1 MPLFFS
7 RGSGKDGTSK
17 QNSDC
22 PPEAHDEHTEQLPAS
37 SSKER
42 TKGGQLLEKWSAG
55 NRLTD
60 IVPACGNGRVK
71 NKREKE

>member
-1 MPLFFS
+1 MEHQS
-7 RGSGKDGTSK
+7 RTVIVHQKPMMSTQSSC
-17 QNSDC
+17 Q
-22 PPEAHDEHTEQLPAS
+22 PAAA
-37 SSKER
+37 R
-42 TKGGQLLEKWSAG
+42 RGPKGGQLLEKWSAG